1 MSFNNIQ
8 PAEGPFIIGAGPV
21 RLAMW
26 YPNGEDHGAQWI
38 MANPIGPG
46 ALEVSHFTK
55 ERRVRPQNGVEI
67 VYSVTVTNVGEDTLF
82 NIQGGG
88 NV

>member
-1 MSFNNIQ
+1 MAFNDIQ
-8 PAEGPFIIGAGPV
+8 PVEGPFIIGQGPV
-21 RLAMW
+21 RLSLR

-46 ALEVSHFTK
+46 ALEVSNFAK
-55 ERRVRPQNGVEI
+55 ERRVGGRNSFEV
-67 VYSVTVTNVGEDTLF
+67 VYWVTVTNIGEDTLF
-82 NIQGGG
+82 NVQGGG

>member
-1 MSFNNIQ
+1 MAFNNIQ
-8 PAEGPFIIGAGPV
+8 PAEGPFIIGKGPV
-21 RLAMW
+21 RLFIQ
-26 YPNGEDHGAQWI
+26 YPNGDDYGAQWI

-46 ALEVSHFTK
+46 ALEVSNFAK
-55 ERRVRPQNGVEI
+55 ERRVRVQNGIEVF
-67 VYSVTVTNVGEDTLF
+67 YWVTVTNIGEDTLF

>member
-1 MSFNNIQ
+1 MAFNDIQ
-8 PAEGPFIIGAGPV
+8 PTEGPFIIGAGPV
-21 RLAMW
+21 RLSIR
-26 YPNGEDHGAQWI
+26 YPNGDDHGAQWI

-46 ALEVSHFTK
+46 ALEVSNFAK
-55 ERRVRPQNGVEI
+55 ERRVRVPNGIEVF
-67 VYSVTVTNVGEDTLF
+67 YWVTVTNIGEDTLF

>member
-1 MSFNNIQ
+1 
-8 PAEGPFIIGAGPV
+8 V
-21 RLAMW
+21 K
-26 YPNGEDHGAQWI
+26 AQWI

-46 ALEVSHFTK
+46 ALEVSNFAK
-55 ERRVRPQNGVEI
+55 ERRVRVPNGIEVFCW
-67 VYSVTVTNVGEDTLF
+67 VTVTNIGEDTLF